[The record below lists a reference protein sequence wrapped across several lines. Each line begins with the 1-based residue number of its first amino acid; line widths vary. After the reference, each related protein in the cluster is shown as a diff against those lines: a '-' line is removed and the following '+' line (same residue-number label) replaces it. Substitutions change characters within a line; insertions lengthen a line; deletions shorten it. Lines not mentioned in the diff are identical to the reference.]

1 MADGS
6 LGFHVIKINICT
18 CTPNLCTHI
27 MAQAHG
33 MQHTPSVLLVS
44 MPSPRSKKPSG
55 NSGGAHPTEQR
66 TGDRLSL
73 VSYNV
78 GVNNNEMQKIQNKQ
92 AKYKKL
98 WTDIKKTFT
107 SEHSITI
114 MLMCEFGYMLTP
126 LSNPEITKV
135 FEMILRELQLQHIK
149 VFANAPYVALID
161 TSVWSVVECET
172 HPLPCGCEGIRA
184 QHLIVK
190 DLETHLT
197 AQLWNSHIPNSAG
210 KTSNQRFTCKQQ
222 CVRYMATE
230 CHRYRDHHGIPTP
243 WVIAGDLN
251 LSSGALMHECQSFIL
266 PDTHCMSKSK
276 WLADNLR
283 PAQMSDIAISQGI
296 VLEEVKAFIGKHSD
310 PEECA
315 SDVHDAVVVIGKL
328 IPKTMMGYNSSG
340 IHHAADNS
348 GQNQVAA
355 PESITTATPMTVNDS
370 GGGHPAASND
380 QGEPAATDA
389 FSAVNASS
397 GLHSTANPTAPRPE
411 SPGEVQPNDTGVKC
425 YVCEVHTNFPK
436 RLEDFSLYK
445 GHPCPHVI
453 CGTLECLDRLHIQ
466 WLEIL
471 EKSRVTKDLP
481 EKENSLPSHRP
492 PEVQRSR
499 SPEVQQHRKPEAEVG
514 LLNWDY
520 MIQSSNPE
528 AEQQSRSRTGST
540 DQNIEFGGFNGS
552 VCGYVEHRYEY
563 GVLAPEIAADRM
575 TWHTVDCIQQEIH
588 QIESLQADSDSMDG
602 IADAYQQ
609 MTNGDHVTNKQQS
622 ARNSTWR
629 SRDQQTKIHNLG
641 VAQGMTIVT
650 RITEIAAGVN
660 DELEPQSPDWY
671 KAAHNAFPDVI
682 PPNQRPI
689 SVKMSAAHNL
699 LDTLYCHGTKSRDPG
714 YLTDCMTEPIRK
726 RDEYIHAMARARCTT
741 RKRGRSDWSYGYTE
755 DEWICWYKNNPLVGA
770 DITEV
775 VKLWQKEFFETPERI
790 GGMKS
795 KTKQKILQLERHAS
809 RRSKKEARE
818 LRRGAFKAYLAQECI
833 HKRQLAMMFLIYHV
847 SACDEILKV
856 WANYMTD
863 DAYKREVQRSKKI
876 SAEDIAALTD
886 REAQRQLAAKAHQ
899 ISNDY
904 KRMRAVYTSTSTD
917 PQRAVAAI
925 KGHQYVPAGLTS
937 SDKVLYAEFESGVL
951 TQKLNDLTD
960 QHGIGRIYLGNGS
973 KIIESR
979 RMLSNSVPMDD
990 NHCSTLWIQKS

>member
-78 GVNNNEMQKIQNKQ
+78 GVNNNELQKIQKKQ

-114 MLMCEFGYMLTP
+114 MLMCEFGYMLNP
-126 LSNPEITKV
+126 LSDPEITKV

-161 TSVWSVVECET
+161 TSVWSVGECET
-172 HPLPCGCEGIRA
+172 HPLPCRCEGIRA

-197 AQLWNSHIPNSAG
+197 AQLWNAHIPTSAG
-210 KTSNQRFTCKQQ
+210 NTPGQRFTCKQQ

-251 LSSGALMHECQSFIL
+251 WPSGALMHECQSFIL
-266 PDTHCMSKSK
+266 PDSHCISKSK

-310 PEECA
+310 PEGCA
-315 SDVHDAVVVIGKL
+315 SNVHDAVVVIGKL
-328 IPKTMMGYNSSG
+328 TPETMMGYNSSG

-355 PESITTATPMTVNDS
+355 PESIITATPMTVNDS
-370 GGGHPAASND
+370 GGGHPAASNY

-389 FSAVNASS
+389 FSAVSASS
-397 GLHSTANPTAPRPE
+397 GLHSTANPTAPE
-411 SPGEVQPNDTGVKC
+411 KE
-425 YVCEVHTNFPK
+425 
-436 RLEDFSLYK
+436 
-445 GHPCPHVI
+445 
-453 CGTLECLDRLHIQ
+453 IQ
-466 WLEIL
+466 R
-471 EKSRVTKDLP
+471 S

-499 SPEVQQHRKPEAEVG
+499 SPEVQQHKKPEAEVRF
-514 LLNWDY
+514 LNWDHL
-520 MIQSSNPE
+520 MQSSNPE
-528 AEQQSRSRTGST
+528 AEQQSRSPTGST
-540 DQNIEFGGFNGS
+540 DQTGEQIME
-552 VCGYVEHRYEY
+552 CGYVERGYEY
-563 GVLAPEIAADRM
+563 GVLAPEIVEARM
-575 TWHTVDCIQQEIH
+575 TWHTVDGIQQEGY
-588 QIESLQADSDSMDG
+588 QLDSLQADSNLMDG
-602 IADAYQQ
+602 IADAYL
-609 MTNGDHVTNKQQS
+609 TAAPGDHVTNKQNPQS
-622 ARNSTWR
+622 
-629 SRDQQTKIHNLG
+629 G
-641 VAQGMTIVT
+641 VAQGMSIVT
-650 RITEIAAGVN
+650 RITEIAAGVD

-671 KAAHNAFPDVI
+671 TAAHNAFPDEI
-682 PPNQRPI
+682 PRNQRPM
-689 SVKMSAAHNL
+689 SVKMSAAHHL

-726 RDEYIHAMARARCTT
+726 RNEYIHAMARARCTT

-775 VKLWQKEFFETPERI
+775 VNLWQKEFFETPERI

-795 KTKQKILQLERHAS
+795 KTKQKILQLESDAS
-809 RRSKKEARE
+809 RRSKQEARE

-833 HKRQLAMMFLIYHV
+833 HKRQLAMMFLIYPV

-863 DAYKREVQRSKKI
+863 DAYTREVKRSKKT
-876 SAEDIAALTD
+876 SAEDIAALKD

-937 SDKVLYAEFESGVL
+937 SDKVLYAEFESGAL
-951 TQKLNDLTD
+951 IQKLNDLNL
-960 QHGIGRIYLGNGS
+960 QHGIGRIYLG
-973 KIIESR
+973 ESR
-979 RMLSNSVPMDD
+979 RMLSKSGPMANND
-990 NHCSTLWIQKS
+990 